1 MTRTAY
7 ICGGYTAPTDAAR
20 RANIRKALEAGLIM
34 LDQGYFPLVPHASM
48 NHETDWETALQRCE
62 NVIHSLDPRTDC
74 LITLDGW
81 QSSKGCIREVALAD
95 AIGLPVRT
103 LGPVTREE
111 IDRALEKRHCAI

>member
-34 LDQGYFPLVPHASM
+34 LDQGYFPLVPHVSM

-62 NVIHSLDPRTDC
+62 ATIRSLDPRTDC

-81 QSSKGCIREVALAD
+81 QQSAGCKREVALAVS
-95 AIGLPVRT
+95 IGLVVRT
-103 LGPVTREE
+103 LGPVTRGE
-111 IDRALEKRHCAI
+111 IDRALEK

>member
-1 MTRTAY
+1 MKQAY

-48 NHETDWETALQRCE
+48 NHETDWETAMQRCE
-62 NVIHSLDPRTDC
+62 ATIRSLDPRTDC

-81 QSSKGCIREVALAD
+81 QQSAGCKREVALAVS
-95 AIGLPVRT
+95 IGLAVRT
-103 LGPVTREE
+103 LGPITRKE
-111 IDRALEKRHCAI
+111 IDDALSAVRHSPV